1 MLKGTYVE
9 KQYYKVLQTF
19 LVPILVRCKLRPNQV
34 SALGFGLS
42 VAAGLAFL
50 VQPFWGGVLVLLAG
64 LVDTLDGSLARSTG
78 QARNAGAFLDSV
90 LDRYSEFFI
99 YLGIWG
105 YFWRKGASE
114 PVLSLLMLC
123 ILFGSLMVSYTR
135 ARAEGLGQKCL
146 VGLLQRGE
154 RVILLGLGGI
164 ANPAFNKLSRLPFSA
179 SAEDAFLMVI
189 LFVLAVGTNLTA
201 LWRFW
206 HVLKALYL
214 ESASEPAPG
223 IKP

>member
-9 KQYYKVLQTF
+9 KQYYKLLQTF

-34 SALGFGLS
+34 SVLGFGLS

-50 VQPFWGGVLVLLAG
+50 MQPFWGGILVLLAG
-64 LVDTLDGSLARSTG
+64 LVDTLDGSLARSTR
-78 QARNAGAFLDSV
+78 QACKSGAFLDSV

-105 YFWRKGASE
+105 YFWRKGALE
-114 PVLSLLMLC
+114 PVLSLLTLC

-154 RVILLGLGGI
+154 RVILLSIGGI
-164 ANPAFNKLSRLPFSA
+164 ANPAFNKLARIPFSS
-179 SAEDAFLMVI
+179 SAEDAFLIVV
-189 LFVLAVGTNLTA
+189 LFILAVGTNLTA

-206 HVLKALYL
+206 HVFKALCQ
-214 ESASEPAPG
+214 ESAPNSATD

>member
-1 MLKGTYVE
+1 MLKGTYIE
-9 KQYYKVLQTF
+9 KQYYKTLQTI
-19 LVPILVRCKLRPNQV
+19 LVPLLVRLKVRPNQV
-34 SALGFGLS
+34 SIMGLGLS
-42 VAAGLAFL
+42 VAAGVAFL
-50 VQPFWGGVLVLLAG
+50 FQPFWGGLLTLLAG

-78 QARNAGAFLDSV
+78 QARNSGAFLDSV

-105 YFWRKGASE
+105 YFCRKGSSE
-114 PVLSLLMLC
+114 PVLSLLVLC

-146 VGLLQRGE
+146 VGFLQRGE
-154 RVILLGLGGI
+154 RVILIGLGGM

-179 SAEDAFLMVI
+179 SGEDAFLMVI
-189 LFVLAVGTNLTA
+189 LFILAVGTNLTA

-206 HVLKALYL
+206 HVLRALH
-214 ESASEPAPG
+214 EEATSNP
-223 IKP
+223 